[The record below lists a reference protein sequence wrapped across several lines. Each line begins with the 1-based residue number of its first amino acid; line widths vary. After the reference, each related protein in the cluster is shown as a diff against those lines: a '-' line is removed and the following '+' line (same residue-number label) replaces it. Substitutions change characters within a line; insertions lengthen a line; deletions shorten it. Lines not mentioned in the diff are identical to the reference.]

1 VRWLRLR
8 RILIIIFPLL
18 RKRLAR
24 DKAATLSSATKVVD
38 LTVPPQPKSIR
49 SDIGDKADE

>member
-38 LTVPPQPKSIR
+38 LTALPQPRSIR

>member
-24 DKAATLSSATKVVD
+24 DKAATLSSVTRAVD
-38 LTVPPQPKSIR
+38 LMDLPQARSTR
-49 SDIGDKADE
+49 SDIEDKVDE